1 MGQPVKDRRREPRY
15 VGSPDDITRATLRP
29 GRIVQVVDLSASG
42 ALVQADRPLR
52 PGAHVHFHFVI
63 GRREFRL
70 TARVLRCAVWMLDS
84 LEGITYRGALQ
95 FDERCEWWGA
105 GTQDGSDRPTAPE
118 PNCDMQETDDPE
130 SDAALLQAGA
140 GLPVL
145 QHNGAARTLVPATG
159 RQSERSGVTPSRSS
173 SSSSGSGSS
182 SGANPSG

>member
-52 PGAHVHFHFVI
+52 PGARLHFHFVI

-95 FDERCEWWGA
+95 FDERCEWWEA
-105 GTQDGSDRPTAPE
+105 GTQDGSDVPPLR
-118 PNCDMQETDDPE
+118 NRI
-130 SDAALLQAGA
+130 AGRRELTIRIA
-140 GLPVL
+140 MPLISRLAQDCLFCSTTVRHGPWFRLPV
-145 QHNGAARTLVPATG
+145 
-159 RQSERSGVTPSRSS
+159 
-173 SSSSGSGSS
+173 
-182 SGANPSG
+182 ANLKDPV